1 MRSGSS
7 TLPPED
13 PPTSDPPR
21 PLRSYAFPPE
31 AGHGTVES
39 VADTRRPIRDSR
51 PFLAIALFLATLV
64 TTTTFGAGFCLS
76 TRTDV
81 VTDLVP
87 AIEWIFLGQLKQFV
101 ALTSYIFR
109 TVWSDGQLLSLG
121 LAFSLPTLAILLSHE
136 LGHYLA
142 CRRHDLRS
150 TYPYFIPA
158 PLLIG
163 TFGAFIRIRAPIR
176 NRRELLDVGA
186 AGPIAGFLVLL
197 PFLFYGVAQSE
208 PVSIVE
214 VDWELPGGLLLL
226 KPGTSLLMAAAT
238 FVFHGDLPSSTVLNL
253 HPFALAAWVGTFVT
267 ALNLIPIGQLDGGHI
282 FYAAFGRWQR
292 TLSWWLVGLLALMG
306 FLWPGWWVWSTVL
319 VIMGPRHP
327 PVLNSHQGL
336 DRRRRAVAL
345 LSLIILVLTFMSV
358 PLDLVPILP

>member
-1 MRSGSS
+1 MGNEPTDPAESS
-7 TLPPED
+7 EPD
-13 PPTSDPPR
+13 
-21 PLRSYAFPPE
+21 
-31 AGHGTVES
+31 
-39 VADTRRPIRDSR
+39 RDSR
-51 PFLAIALFLATLV
+51 PLLASALFLATFL

-87 AIEWIFLGQLKQFV
+87 ALEWLFLGQLQQFL

-109 TVWSDGQLLSLG
+109 TVWSDGHLLRIG
-121 LAFSLPTLAILLSHE
+121 LTFSVPTLAILASHE
-136 LGHYLA
+136 LGHYIA
-142 CRRHDLRS
+142 CRRHALRS

-186 AGPIAGFLVLL
+186 AGPIAGFIVLL
-197 PFLFYGVAQSE
+197 PFLFYGVAHSQ

-214 VDWELPGGLLLL
+214 IDPDLPGGLLLL
-226 KPGTSLLMAAAT
+226 KPGTSLLLAAAT
-238 FVFHGDLPSSTVLNL
+238 FVFHGSLPADAVLNL

-282 FYAAFGRWQR
+282 FYAALGRWQR
-292 TLSWWLVGLLALMG
+292 FLSWWLVGLLALLG
-306 FLWPGWWVWSTVL
+306 FQWPGWWLWCVVL
-319 VIMGPRHP
+319 MIMGPGHP
-327 PVLNSHQGL
+327 PVLASRQGL
-336 DRRRRAVAL
+336 DRRRRSMAL
-345 LSLIILVLTFMSV
+345 ACLLILILTFMPV
-358 PLDLVPILP
+358 PLDLLPILP

>member
-1 MRSGSS
+1 MRSGSA
-7 TLPPED
+7 TLPPPE
-13 PPTSDPPR
+13 PPSHGPPR
-21 PLRSYAFPPE
+21 PARRDGFPSEKGP
-31 AGHGTVES
+31 ES
-39 VADTRRPIRDSR
+39 VEPPAGTRKPFRDSR
-51 PFLAIALFLATLV
+51 PFLAIALCIATFI

-81 VTDLVP
+81 VTDLIP

-109 TVWSDGQLLSLG
+109 TVWTDWQLLSLG

-136 LGHYLA
+136 LGHYIA

-176 NRRELLDVGA
+176 NRRELLDIGA
-186 AGPIAGFLVLL
+186 AGPIAGFVALL

-208 PVSIVE
+208 PVSILE
-214 VDWELPGGLLLL
+214 VDWDLPGGLLLL
-226 KPGTSLLMAAAT
+226 KPGTSLLMAGAT
-238 FVFHGDLPSSTVLNL
+238 FLFHGALPSNTVLNL

-282 FYAAFGRWQR
+282 FYAALGRWQR
-292 TLSWWLVGLLALMG
+292 TTSWWLVGLLALMG
-306 FLWPGWWVWSTVL
+306 FLWPGWWVWSAVL
-319 VIMGPRHP
+319 MIMGPRHP
-327 PVLNSHQGL
+327 PVLTSHQGL
-336 DRRRRAVAL
+336 DRRRRGVAL
-345 LSLIILVLTFMSV
+345 LTLLIFVLTFMPM
-358 PLDLVPILP
+358 PLDLLPILP